1 MPKFAHV
8 EPWMP
13 PRVTSVHVD
22 PWTMPP
28 RGKSVHVEHTSTW
41 QIGTRGSKFQIRLR
55 PLPANTQLFIA
66 NAGDFILQPISP
78 LCTSDISDRYCD
90 IGQILQYRTDI
101 AISVQKSDVLIYE
114 FGRSESTR
122 MDDLFSSRN
131 RTDIAI
137 SDRYCDIGTKIR
149 RPNF

>member
-1 MPKFAHV
+1 MFCDYARSTLQPPCRTTASPKTNASLAIFWMQLVLLLYRSPSSIFWTLMPKFAHV
-8 EPWMP
+8 EPWVP

-66 NAGDFILQPISP
+66 SAGDFILQPISP
-78 LCTSDISDRYCD
+78 LRTSDCW
-90 IGQILQYRTDI
+90 TDE
-101 AISVQKSDVLIYE
+101 DVTCLYV
-114 FGRSESTR
+114 RS
-122 MDDLFSSRN
+122 
-131 RTDIAI
+131 A
-137 SDRYCDIGTKIR
+137 
-149 RPNF
+149 PH